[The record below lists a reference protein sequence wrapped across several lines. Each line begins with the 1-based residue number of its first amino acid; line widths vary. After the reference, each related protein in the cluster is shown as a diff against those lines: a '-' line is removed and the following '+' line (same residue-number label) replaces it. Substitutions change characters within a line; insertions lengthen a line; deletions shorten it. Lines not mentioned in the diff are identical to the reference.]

1 MLSMSGRVPSGIAIR
16 RNKNVPVAALIG
28 LLLTFFALPLCRT
41 FSCTMPCCEDS
52 GEPIGVRY
60 AMPAPACGSECSVRA
75 VSPASTEV
83 SITPGSAYVLPL
95 PASRA
100 LSQRTPSS
108 SAGYSPFR
116 YSRSNARPLY
126 VVNDAFLI

>member
-1 MLSMSGRVPSGIAIR
+1 MLSMSGRVPSGLASR

-28 LLLTFFALPLCRT
+28 LLLTFFELPLSAGA

-83 SITPGSAYVLPL
+83 LITPGSAYVLPR

-100 LSQRTPSS
+100 LSQRTPLS
-108 SAGYSPFR
+108 SAGYSPYR
-116 YSRSNARPLY
+116 YSRSNARPSRGG
-126 VVNDAFLI
+126 